1 MKKLF
6 KRTLSVALSSLMA
19 FSAFSF
25 SAFAAETESV
35 QTSASTQTNP
45 YGLTEKI
52 SDGVIL
58 HAWCWS
64 FNTIRENMKA
74 IADAGF
80 TIVQTPPAQLCVT
93 ETKGDKGGG
102 NKLFGEGY
110 WYYHYQPTDWKTG
123 NYQVGTRD
131 DFKAL

>member
-19 FSAFSF
+19 FSALSF
-25 SAFAAETESV
+25 SVSAAETESV

-64 FNTIRENMKA
+64 FNTIKENLPK
-74 IADAGF
+74 IAEAGY
-80 TIVQTPPAQLCVT
+80 TSVQTSPINECKV
-93 ETKGDKGGG
+93 GDNGGMELMG
-102 NKLFGEGY
+102 NGK
-110 WYYHYQPTDWKTG
+110 W
-123 NYQVGTRD
+123 
-131 DFKAL
+131 